1 MRSSPSLARFHK
13 LTDGTLGAPLEKLE
27 RAALHRDSQTLSR
40 QETSNRNPAPLQGR
54 SAFASHTA
62 ALRKIIG
69 EML

>member
-1 MRSSPSLARFHK
+1 LRSLLRS
-13 LTDGTLGAPLEKLE
+13 DGNLGAHLEKLE
-27 RAALHRDSQTLSR
+27 RAGYIEIRKLFQGKKPRTEILATV
-40 QETSNRNPAPLQGR
+40 QGR

>member
-1 MRSSPSLARFHK
+1 MEPSERPSKNWSAQHYIEIRK
-13 LTDGTLGAPLEKLE
+13 LFQGKKPRTEILP
-27 RAALHRDSQTLSR
+27 
-40 QETSNRNPAPLQGR
+40 PLQGR

>member
-1 MRSSPSLARFHK
+1 MEPSERPSKNWSAQRYIEIRK
-13 LTDGTLGAPLEKLE
+13 LFQGKKPRTEILP
-27 RAALHRDSQTLSR
+27 
-40 QETSNRNPAPLQGR
+40 PLQGR